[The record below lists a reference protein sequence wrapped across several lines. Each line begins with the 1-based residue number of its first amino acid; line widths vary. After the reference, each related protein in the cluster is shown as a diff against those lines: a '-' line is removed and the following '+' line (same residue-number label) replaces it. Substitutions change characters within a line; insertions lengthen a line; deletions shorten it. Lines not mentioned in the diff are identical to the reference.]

1 MKEEYNIF
9 VCKSSNTFSGY
20 EFLKF
25 SFRVLFSPQENPWH
39 ELEKSLQLYKH
50 LTLLRHL
57 FVFSRFSR
65 RRRDILRPRWHHHQH
80 RDDRRGL
87 VARRVQRRL
96 RPFPSQLRGG
106 STMMTPRWDD
116 LCPRPCAKKKKKKKR
131 GRRWIFF
138 SSFLSTLW
146 SFLCSPHLLR
156 HCETSSGLPA
166 RLLLLL
172 SSIPLLQSPS
182 LFPCVQQRTGW
193 VVEEWFNTKRRNRTH
208 CVGLKVLYVRMC
220 HLLNS
225 DSKLT
230 GLSSI

>member
-1 MKEEYNIF
+1 MNF
-9 VCKSSNTFSGY
+9 WSSASG
-20 EFLKF
+20 
-25 SFRVLFSPQENPWH
+25 SFFSPKKIHDMNWRNPFSSINTSRSFVT
-39 ELEKSLQLYKH
+39 SLSSHVSAGDDEISFDPDDIITNIEMIDEGWWRGVCRGAYG
-50 LTLLRHL
+50 L
-57 FVFSRFSR
+57 FPANYVEVRQWWR
-65 RRRDILRPRWHHHQH
+65 RAETTCVPV
-80 RDDRRGL
+80 L
-87 VARRVQRRL
+87 VQ
-96 RPFPSQLRGG
+96 
-106 STMMTPRWDD
+106 
-116 LCPRPCAKKKKKKKR
+116 KKRKKKR

-208 CVGLKVLYVRMC
+208 CLGLKVLYVRMC